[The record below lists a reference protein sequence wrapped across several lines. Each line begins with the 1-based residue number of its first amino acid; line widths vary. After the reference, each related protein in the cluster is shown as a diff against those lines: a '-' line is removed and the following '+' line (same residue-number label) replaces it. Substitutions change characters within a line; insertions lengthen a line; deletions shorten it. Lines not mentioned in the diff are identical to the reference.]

1 VQYGTQMSE
10 TATRAHAA
18 RLFYLRG
25 LSKQQIA
32 GRLGVSRFKVAR
44 MLEQAREDGL
54 VRIEV
59 RDEVPVDDALG
70 LRLEQAFGLEPAV
83 VVRSGDDLA
92 SAGGAWVRAL
102 VPTGAVVGTA
112 WGSTLR
118 AVVDAVPPAAPTGAE
133 VVQLGGALAGLAA
146 GDGPAEVAWRL
157 AERLGGRAHPLPAPA
172 VTAGGLARDELLAN
186 VAVRPGLRLLSR
198 LDVALV
204 GIGSLAGDGRS
215 SLLRS
220 RSIPAAE
227 LRTLRRA
234 GAVGDLVVH
243 AFDAQGRFVES
254 ELAARAVA
262 ASVAQLR
269 RCRVLAVAGGRDK
282 GHAVLGALRTGVI
295 DVLVTDSVTARAVL
309 RAA

>member
-1 VQYGTQMSE
+1 MSE
-10 TATRAHAA
+10 TTTRAHAA

-59 RDEVPVDDALG
+59 RDDVPVDDALAS
-70 LRLEQAFGLEPAV
+70 RLEQAFGLDPAV

-92 SAGGAWVRAL
+92 AAGGAWLRAL
-102 VPTGAVVGTA
+102 APRGGVLGTA

-118 AVVDAVPPAAPTGAE
+118 ATVDAVPPGDPTGVE
-133 VVQLGGALAGLAA
+133 VVQICGALAGLAA

-157 AERLGGRAHPLPAPA
+157 AERLGGRAHTLPAPA
-172 VTAGGLARDELLAN
+172 VTAGGPVRDQLLAN
-186 VAVRPGLRLLSR
+186 EAVRPGLRLLSR

-227 LRTLRRA
+227 LRALRRA

-243 AFDAQGRFVES
+243 AFDAEGRFLES
-254 ELAARAVA
+254 DLAGRTVA
-262 ASVAQLR
+262 ASVDQLR

-282 GHAVLGALRTGVI
+282 AGAVLGALRTGVI
-295 DVLVTDSVTARAVL
+295 DVLVTDSVAARTVL
-309 RAA
+309 RSA

>member
-1 VQYGTQMSE
+1 MSE
-10 TATRAHAA
+10 ATTRAHAA

-59 RDEVPVDDALG
+59 RDELALDDG
-70 LRLEQAFGLEPAV
+70 LAARLEQAFGLEPAV

-92 SAGGAWVRAL
+92 AAGGAWVRQL
-102 VPTGAVVGTA
+102 VAPGAVVGTA

-118 AVVDAVPPAAPTGAE
+118 AVVDAVPPADPTGAE
-133 VVQLGGALAGLAA
+133 VVQICGALAGLPA
-146 GDGPAEVAWRL
+146 GDGPADVAWRL
-157 AERLGGRAHPLPAPA
+157 AERLGGRAHSLPAPA
-172 VTAGGLARDELLAN
+172 VTAGGAAHDELLAN
-186 VAVRPGLRLLSR
+186 EAVRPGLRLLSR
-198 LDVALV
+198 LDLALV

-227 LRTLRRA
+227 LRALRRA
-234 GAVGDLVVH
+234 GAVGDVVVH
-243 AFDAQGRFVES
+243 AFDAHGRFLES
-254 ELAARAVA
+254 ELTARAVA
-262 ASVAQLR
+262 ASVPQLR
-269 RCRVLAVAGGRDK
+269 RCRVVAVAGGREK
-282 GHAVLGALRTGVI
+282 APAVLGALRTGVVN
-295 DVLVTDSVTARAVL
+295 VLVTDALTARSVL